1 MKSLPFDAGHC
12 STLVEL
18 LRFRTAK
25 QPDKIAYTFLMDGDR
40 QEIPMT
46 YAELDRQARKVAGK
60 LQSLGAAGER
70 ALLLYPPGLEYITA
84 FFGCLYAGV
93 TAMPAFPP
101 RPNRPM
107 PRLQGMVGDAKV
119 KVALASSAVLDN
131 LEQRFTHAPE
141 LRDLCW
147 LNTENVP
154 DSFEADWT
162 PPAISRDSLAF
173 LQYTSGS
180 TSIPKGVM
188 LSHGNLLHNLELIRN
203 AFECTAECNSVFWL
217 PPYHDMGLIGG
228 ILEPLYTGGSTV
240 LMAPVAFLQSPF
252 RWLDA
257 ISRTRAVISGAP
269 NFAYE
274 LCVQKITP
282 EQLTKLDLSSWDLAF
297 NGAEPVRPETLDRFA
312 ERFAPCGFRR
322 EAFYPCYGL
331 AEATLLVTGSTRSAA
346 PVLRS
351 FVAKALE
358 KNQVREDAGADAK
371 TLVGSGRCPEV
382 QSVVI
387 VNPETCLPCPSGE
400 VGEIWVEGGSVAQ
413 GYWNRPEE
421 SERIFRARLANGQSG
436 TFLRTGDLGF
446 LVDGELFVTG
456 RAKDLIILQGKNHYP
471 QDIELTVEES
481 SKAVR
486 PCCVA
491 AFAAEIEGDEK
502 LIVVAEIEREARG
515 QNHDETLAAI
525 RRAVAEHHDIAVCS
539 IVLIKTLTIP
549 KTSSGK
555 IQRHL
560 CRERFLGNGLDIVA
574 QWTQEVVAVG
584 SSSQQLLPL
593 LTATD
598 DCGPTPDCVSIQTWL
613 VEHIAER
620 LKFPAREIDVDMPFA
635 SLGMDSMTAVL
646 LAGDLETYLGRS
658 LPPTLMYDHPSIAAL
673 AAHLAEGTDV
683 ETPAPE
689 VQQRID
695 RSTAQGL
702 LERLDDLPEEDAGA
716 LLAEMLA
723 EEEFRTGGFLQP
735 VGS

>member
-1 MKSLPFDAGHC
+1 MKSLPFDAAHC

-18 LRFRTAK
+18 LRFRAAQ
-25 QPDKIAYTFLMDGDR
+25 QPDRIAYTFLVDGDR

-46 YAELDRQARKVAGK
+46 YAELDRSARRIARR

-70 ALLLYPPGLEYITA
+70 ALLLYPPGLEYISA

-107 PRLQGMVGDAKV
+107 PRLQGMVADAKV
-119 KVALASSAVLDN
+119 KVALASAAVLEN

-141 LRDLCW
+141 LRDLHW
-147 LNTENVP
+147 LNTEDLP
-154 DSFEADWT
+154 ADEADCWIE
-162 PPAISRDSLAF
+162 PAISKDSLAF

-188 LSHGNLLHNLELIRN
+188 LSHGNLLNNLELIRR
-203 AFECTAECNSVFWL
+203 AFGCCPEGNSVFWL

-228 ILEPLYTGGSTV
+228 ILEPLYSGAPTV

-269 NFAYE
+269 NFAYD

-282 EQLTKLDLSSWDLAF
+282 EQQSRLDLSSWELAF
-297 NGAEPVRPETLDRFA
+297 NGAEPVRPETL
-312 ERFAPCGFRR
+312 ERFVERFGPSGFRK
-322 EAFYPCYGL
+322 ETFYPCYGL
-331 AEATLLVTGSTRSAA
+331 AEGTLFVTGGTRTAA

-351 FVAKALE
+351 FDARALE
-358 KNQVREDAGADAK
+358 TNQVREDSGPAAK
-371 TLVGSGRCPEV
+371 TLVGSGQCPPE
-382 QSVVI
+382 QRVVI
-387 VNPETCLPCPSGE
+387 VNPETCLPCSAGE
-400 VGEIWVEGGSVAQ
+400 VGEIRVEGGSVAQ

-421 SERIFRARLANGQSG
+421 SEGTFQARLANGQGG

-471 QDIELTVEES
+471 QDIELTVEEAS
-481 SKAVR
+481 RAVR
-486 PCCVA
+486 PSCVA
-491 AFAAEIEGDEK
+491 AFAAEIDDVEK
-502 LIVVAEIEREARG
+502 LIVVAEVERQARG
-515 QNHDETLAAI
+515 QNHDDTLASI
-525 RRAVAEHHDIAVCS
+525 RRAVAANHDVAVWS

-560 CRERFLGNGLDIVA
+560 CRERFLGNGLEIVA
-574 QWTQEVVAVG
+574 QWTQEKSEPALSVQETFSEIEEGAG
-584 SSSQQLLPL
+584 SASDE
-593 LTATD
+593 A
-598 DCGPTPDCVSIQTWL
+598 IQGWL
-613 VEHIAER
+613 VANIAER
-620 LKFPAREIDVDMPFA
+620 LKFPASEIDVHMPFA

-646 LAGDLETYLGRS
+646 LAGDLEMFLGRT

-673 AAHLAEGTDV
+673 AAHLADGAGE
-683 ETPAPE
+683 ECAAPA

-695 RSTAQGL
+695 RSTAQDL
-702 LERLDDLPEEDAGA
+702 LARLDDLPEEDAGA
-716 LLAEMLA
+716 LLEEMLA
-723 EEEFRTGGFLQP
+723 EEEFRTGGCLQA

>member
-70 ALLLYPPGLEYITA
+70 ALLLYPPGLEYISA

-228 ILEPLYTGGSTV
+228 ILEPLYSGAPTM

-269 NFAYE
+269 NFAYD
-274 LCVQKITP
+274 LCVQQITP
-282 EQLTKLDLSSWDLAF
+282 KQQSRLDLSSWQLAF
-297 NGAEPVRPETLDRFA
+297 NGAEPVRADTLDRFV
-312 ERFAPCGFRR
+312 ERFSAWGFRK

-331 AEATLLVTGSTRSAA
+331 AEATL
-346 PVLRS
+346 
-351 FVAKALE
+351 FV
-358 KNQVREDAGADAK
+358 
-371 TLVGSGRCPEV
+371 
-382 QSVVI
+382 
-387 VNPETCLPCPSGE
+387 
-400 VGEIWVEGGSVAQ
+400 
-413 GYWNRPEE
+413 
-421 SERIFRARLANGQSG
+421 
-436 TFLRTGDLGF
+436 
-446 LVDGELFVTG
+446 
-456 RAKDLIILQGKNHYP
+456 
-471 QDIELTVEES
+471 
-481 SKAVR
+481 
-486 PCCVA
+486 
-491 AFAAEIEGDEK
+491 
-502 LIVVAEIEREARG
+502 
-515 QNHDETLAAI
+515 
-525 RRAVAEHHDIAVCS
+525 
-539 IVLIKTLTIP
+539 
-549 KTSSGK
+549 
-555 IQRHL
+555 
-560 CRERFLGNGLDIVA
+560 
-574 QWTQEVVAVG
+574 
-584 SSSQQLLPL
+584 
-593 LTATD
+593 
-598 DCGPTPDCVSIQTWL
+598 
-613 VEHIAER
+613 
-620 LKFPAREIDVDMPFA
+620 
-635 SLGMDSMTAVL
+635 
-646 LAGDLETYLGRS
+646 
-658 LPPTLMYDHPSIAAL
+658 
-673 AAHLAEGTDV
+673 
-683 ETPAPE
+683 
-689 VQQRID
+689 
-695 RSTAQGL
+695 
-702 LERLDDLPEEDAGA
+702 
-716 LLAEMLA
+716 
-723 EEEFRTGGFLQP
+723 
-735 VGS
+735 

>member
-1 MKSLPFDAGHC
+1 MKSLPFDAAHC

-18 LRFRTAK
+18 LRFRAAK
-25 QPDKIAYTFLMDGDR
+25 QPDRIAYTFLVDGDR
-40 QEIPMT
+40 QEIPVT
-46 YAELDRQARKVAGK
+46 YAELDRAARKIAGR

-70 ALLLYPPGLEYITA
+70 ALLLYPPGLEYISA

-107 PRLQGMVGDAKV
+107 PRLQGMVADAKV
-119 KVALASSAVLDN
+119 KVALAPTSVLDN

-141 LRDLCW
+141 LRDLHW
-147 LNTENVP
+147 LNTDDLPADSEEN
-154 DSFEADWT
+154 WT
-162 PPAISRDSLAF
+162 QPAIFRDSLAF

-188 LSHGNLLHNLELIRN
+188 LSHGNLLHNLELIRR
-203 AFECTAECNSVFWL
+203 AFVCCPEANSVFWL

-228 ILEPLYTGGSTV
+228 ILEPLYSGAPAV

-269 NFAYE
+269 NFAYD

-282 EQLTKLDLSSWDLAF
+282 EQQSRLDLSSWELAF
-297 NGAEPVRPETLDRFA
+297 NGAEPVRPETLERFA
-312 ERFAPCGFRR
+312 ERFGPSGFRKKT
-322 EAFYPCYGL
+322 FYPCYGL
-331 AEATLLVTGSTRSAA
+331 AEGTLFVTGGTRTAA

-351 FVAKALE
+351 FEPRALE
-358 KNQVREDAGADAK
+358 KNQVQEDNGPAAK
-371 TLVGSGRCPEV
+371 TLVGSGQCPSE
-382 QSVVI
+382 QRVVI
-387 VNPETCLPCPSGE
+387 VDPETCLPCSAGE
-400 VGEIWVEGGSVAQ
+400 VGEIWVQGGSVAQ

-421 SERIFRARLANGQSG
+421 SKDVFQARLPNSESG
-436 TFLRTGDLGF
+436 AFLRTGDLGF

-471 QDIELTVEES
+471 QDIELTVEEAS
-481 SKAVR
+481 RAVR
-486 PCCVA
+486 PSCVA
-491 AFAAEIEGDEK
+491 AFATEIDGAEK

-515 QNHDETLAAI
+515 QNHDDTLAAI
-525 RRAVAEHHDIAVCS
+525 RRAVAANHDVAVWS

-560 CRERFLGNGLDIVA
+560 CRERFLGAGLEIVDR
-574 QWTQEVVAVG
+574 WTQEAVAAG
-584 SSSQQLLPL
+584 SCSRQLAPLP
-593 LTATD
+593 TATA
-598 DCGPTPDCVSIQTWL
+598 DCHGIQDWL
-613 VEHIAER
+613 VANIAER
-620 LKFPAREIDVDMPFA
+620 LKFPAGEIDVHMPFA

-646 LAGDLETYLGRS
+646 MAGDLETYLGRT

-673 AAHLAEGTDV
+673 AAHLADDNVASQECKR
-683 ETPAPE
+683 PE
-689 VQQRID
+689 AVQRID
-695 RSTAQGL
+695 RSTAQDL
-702 LERLDDLPEEDAGA
+702 LARLDDLPEDDAGA
-716 LLAEMLA
+716 LLEEMLA
-723 EEEFRTGGFLQP
+723 EEEFRTGGCLQA